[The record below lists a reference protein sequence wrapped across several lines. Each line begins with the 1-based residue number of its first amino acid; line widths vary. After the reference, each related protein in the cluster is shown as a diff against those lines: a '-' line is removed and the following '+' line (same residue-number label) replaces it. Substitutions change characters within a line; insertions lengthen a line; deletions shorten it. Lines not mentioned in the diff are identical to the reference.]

1 MIEQHLMWK
10 WQPTKVL
17 CPKCSVSFLKIATAG
32 FCWFKILQAV
42 TQQPPHLSPNVWVLL
57 WFSHTID
64 RATNP
69 AKERVDEL
77 GVQMFCI
84 VVRSNAQLVHK
95 AQEMIVAK
103 VRSSNVTEATR
114 AIAVSQM
121 PHTHTQTHTRI

>member
-1 MIEQHLMWK
+1 MTTDESIMSEMLGEFLEDCHSWFLLIQNSARCNSTTTPPISRCMG
-10 WQPTKVL
+10 
-17 CPKCSVSFLKIATAG
+17 SFM
-32 FCWFKILQAV
+32 FFH
-42 TQQPPHLSPNVWVLL
+42 PY
-57 WFSHTID
+57 ID

-121 PHTHTQTHTRI
+121 PHTHTHTQIHTRI